1 MFEGYYEE
9 PEPTS
14 VSYERYIEQVEETE
28 KWKDR
33 CHHVEYRL
41 DELSSYAKEVSES
54 DNYEE
59 KLGEFYEWCKENKY
73 F

>member
-14 VSYERYIEQVEETE
+14 VSYEKYDDLETE
-28 KWKDR
+28 
-33 CHHVEYRL
+33 YRRL
-41 DELSSYAKEVSES
+41 EEDYHDVNYKLEELSSYAKEVSES